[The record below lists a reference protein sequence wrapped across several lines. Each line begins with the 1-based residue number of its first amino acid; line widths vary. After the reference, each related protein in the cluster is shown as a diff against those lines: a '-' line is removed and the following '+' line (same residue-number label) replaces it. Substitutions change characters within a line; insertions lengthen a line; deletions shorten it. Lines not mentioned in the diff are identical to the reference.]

1 MQGVFEK
8 RFEVVE
14 VPHINQYVR
23 REKILS
29 ACLAR
34 GISGLPGLFFA
45 QDPNTFP
52 PPAAFKE
59 LPAPS
64 G

>member
-14 VPHINQYVR
+14 VPDINQQVR
-23 REKILS
+23 HEKILS

-45 QDPNTFP
+45 QDPNTFSP
-52 PPAAFKE
+52 RPTFKKP
-59 LPAPS
+59 PAPS